1 MAQVVEHLSSKM
13 EAQSSNLIL
22 PKKDPAMTIRFS
34 KMVMIGDLKKDNFY
48 GVVEARLLWGGG
60 GKV

>member
-34 KMVMIGDLKKDNFY
+34 KMVMIGDLKDNFY
-48 GVVEARLLWGGG
+48 RVVEAKLLWGGG